1 MIKLESVQALFRLSL
16 IIIHRRE
23 MRQLN
28 KGAAVTHTFFLRAF
42 RTGQRA
48 YSLGV
53 NAAFWAIRLEER
65 FYVAAYLT
73 SFGKENR

>member
-1 MIKLESVQALFRLSL
+1 
-16 IIIHRRE
+16 

-53 NAAFWAIRLEER
+53 NAAFWAIRLEEG